1 MKNVLRI
8 LGVLLL
14 LAGLAGLVVREY
26 SYTKDTTAAKIGP
39 VELTVKETETVR
51 IPLWASLGA
60 MGVGVLL
67 LALGFR
73 QR

>member
-1 MKNVLRI
+1 MKNAMRI
-8 LGVLLL
+8 IGILLL
-14 LAGLAGLVVREY
+14 LAGLAGLLVKEY
-26 SYTKDTTAAKIGP
+26 SYTRDTTAAKIGP

-60 MGVGVLL
+60 MGVGALL
-67 LALGFR
+67 LALGLR